1 MHVIVCSSN
10 PAVVGAVSGAF
21 DQHGH
26 RLTLCESGLEV
37 LGVVGVVAADLV
49 ILDLETPGLGGL
61 LLISALQERAPGVPL
76 VAVSTRPNPDV
87 RALSQRGV
95 AYAMLSPAPAD
106 GAHPLLAELAAGAG
120 SGLSFRAEAR

>member
-10 PAVVGAVSGAF
+10 PAVVGAVSRPF

-26 RLTLCESGLEV
+26 RLTVCESSLEV
-37 LGVVGVVAADLV
+37 LGAASVVAADLV

-61 LLISALQERAPGVPL
+61 LLISALQERAPGMPL
-76 VAVSTRPNPDV
+76 VAVSTRPDPDA
-87 RALSQRGV
+87 RLLSQRGV
-95 AYAMLSPAPAD
+95 AYAMLSPAAAD
-106 GAHPLLAELAAGAG
+106 AAHPLLAALAAGAG